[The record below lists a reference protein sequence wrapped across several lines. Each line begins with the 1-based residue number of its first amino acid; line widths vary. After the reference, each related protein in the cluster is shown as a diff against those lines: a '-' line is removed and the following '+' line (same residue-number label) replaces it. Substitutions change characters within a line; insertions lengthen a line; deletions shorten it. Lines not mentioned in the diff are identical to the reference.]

1 MLKKPLKNPFST
13 NSKKSVVNAVKG
25 ECQSL
30 ETVVNMGN
38 SFNQV
43 ADKLQKEYQT
53 LLGRS
58 YITKRKN
65 AWYQSY

>member
-38 SFNQV
+38 SLNQV
-43 ADKLQKEYQT
+43 ADKLQKEY
-53 LLGRS
+53 
-58 YITKRKN
+58 
-65 AWYQSY
+65 